1 MDIRRVLFLL
11 AAVLYTFIAGGPLLW
26 VAVMSLRDTYEIL
39 ANPYGLPETFNW
51 KNYATTWTEANYGT
65 YFLNSTIVVGISVV
79 LVTMIGALA
88 AHGLARY
95 QFRLKSVVF
104 LVLFSSILFPP
115 QLTVIALFQMLVE
128 YGLIN
133 TLTGLIFVYTAIHLP
148 LTVYILDG
156 FFSQIPQDLYDA
168 AKMDGY
174 SNYEIFWRITLPVG
188 LPAISTVVI
197 LNLIDMWN
205 EFLYAVVLI
214 TADDRRTLPLGI
226 MKFLGDYQTDYALLA
241 TGLMISVIPVILL
254 YAFFSERV
262 VRGMTAGAVK

>member
-1 MDIRRVLFLL
+1 MSMAMDMTVSNNRDTGVVSVKDKLAQQITRERSTRRRRTINVAIMRFALL
-11 AAVLYTFIAGGPLLW
+11 AALLVPW
-26 VAVMSLRDTYEIL
+26 
-39 ANPYGLPETFNW
+39 
-51 KNYATTWTEANYGT
+51 
-65 YFLNSTIVVGISVV
+65 
-79 LVTMIGALA
+79 
-88 AHGLARY
+88 
-95 QFRLKSVVF
+95 
-104 LVLFSSILFPP
+104 
-115 QLTVIALFQMLVE
+115 QLGVE